1 MYNINADES
10 WIADLECVM
19 GIGHDI
25 APRGMKVKEVMA
37 YRSVVDM
44 NRPILMNDHRKL
56 GYKFMA
62 AEAAWI
68 IEGRDDVA
76 SIAPYSKEISK
87 FSDNGVNFYGAYGPR
102 FRQQLNYVLA
112 CLEKDEDTRQ
122 AFASI
127 WRPIPEPSKDIPCT
141 TSLQWLIRDNKL
153 YCVATMRSS
162 DLWLGHPYDI
172 FNFSAMSFYVLLWL
186 KDRREY
192 YGKPEL
198 ELGLLYLTAG
208 SKHIYEKNFAGV
220 EEILHQAAH
229 EGGIP
234 SGQKK
239 VCFDTGAYTDPEQF
253 IDALWY
259 AARSN
264 HGALALIDV

>member
-10 WIADLECVM
+10 WVTDLECVFKT
-19 GIGHDI
+19 GDE
-25 APRGMKVKEVMA
+25 ASPRGMKVKEVLA
-37 YRSVVDM
+37 YKSVVDM
-44 NRPILMNDHRKL
+44 NRPILMNDQRKL

-68 IEGRDDVA
+68 ISGRDDVA
-76 SIAPYSKEISK
+76 TIAPYSKEISK

-112 CLEKDEDTRQ
+112 CLEKDPDSRQ
-122 AFASI
+122 SFASI
-127 WRPIPEPSKDIPCT
+127 WRTNPEPSKDIPCT

-153 YCVATMRSS
+153 HCVATMRSS

-172 FNFSAMSFYVLLWL
+172 FNFSAMSFYILLIL
-186 KDRREY
+186 KDYREFH
-192 YGKPEL
+192 GQGEL

-208 SKHIYEKNFAGV
+208 SKHIYEKNFEGV
-220 EEILHQAAH
+220 NEILHDATH
-229 EGGIP
+229 LNGIYP
-234 SGQKK
+234 GQKK
-239 VCFDTGAYTDPEQF
+239 ACFDIGAYTDCEQF
-253 IDALWY
+253 VDALWY